1 MGWCSGTELFD
12 AVAESIINS
21 PLTRKEKV
29 KILVTLIEAM
39 EDQDWDCQQ
48 DSRYWNEPLVAAAM
62 KVVHPSWFEGE

>member
-1 MGWCSGTELFD
+1 MGWGSGTELFD

-39 EDQDWDCQQ
+39 EDKDWDCQQ
-48 DSRYWNEPLVAAAM
+48 DSRYWNEPLVAASF
-62 KVVHPSWFEGE
+62 KVVHPNWFIEE